1 MPFSTCLSCS
11 MRSGAGIIARSLAS
25 AARTSDNAMISAR
38 PKCEDHSM
46 PGTTLCTQP
55 NRGHHFMT
63 PYARLLRW
71 SACFTMAITMAV
83 VLWGCANVPRHYVR
97 MAEPGTTLTALTAH
111 PEMYRGKVVLLGGT
125 IIEEEENEQDLW
137 LHVINR
143 PLDQDYIPHGPTDM
157 HGPEAG
163 SYWVVVTKQQFPRQY
178 RQWARMT
185 VVGRVTGTQRFETEP
200 VLSLLYV
207 RGWGLSSAHHGV
219 WENVNPNYIPST
231 PGGIR
236 KN

>member
-1 MPFSTCLSCS
+1 M
-11 MRSGAGIIARSLAS
+11 
-25 AARTSDNAMISAR
+25 
-38 PKCEDHSM
+38 
-46 PGTTLCTQP
+46 TL
-55 NRGHHFMT
+55 
-63 PYARLLRW
+63 YAWLRRW
-71 SACFTMAITMAV
+71 SACFTMAITMTV

-143 PLDQDYIPHGPTDM
+143 PLDQDYIPHRPANM
-157 HGPEAG
+157 NGPEAG
-163 SYWVVVTKQQFPRQY
+163 SYWVVVAKQQFPRQY

-185 VVGRVTGTQRFETEP
+185 VVGRVTGMQRYEEP

-207 RGWGLSSAHHGV
+207 RGWGMNSAHHGV
-219 WENVNPNYIPST
+219 WENFDPQYNPSV
-231 PGGIR
+231 PGGLK